1 MCNINKAEVAYR
13 KKAMWAGIGISAV
26 LLIALVALS
35 APVLT
40 RLVLFVPIY
49 VAAIGY
55 LQVKNK
61 FCVAY
66 GSSGKQNASEGSDTA
81 SVIEDDAALAVD
93 VFAELEEHGETHV
106 FPVWADSDKLLD
118 KGRDCGVF
126 GIDHEADWAVEGET
140 NELIDRVCHCC
151 RE

>member
-13 KKAMWAGIGISAV
+13 KKAMWLGIGVSAV
-26 LLIALVALS
+26 LLLVLVALS

-40 RLVLFVPIY
+40 RLLLFVPIY

-66 GSSGKQNASEGSDTA
+66 GSSGKQNASEGSDVATT
-81 SVIEDDAALAVD
+81 IEDNAALA
-93 VFAELEEHGETHV
+93 
-106 FPVWADSDKLLD
+106 ADKKKTRTMNLQA
-118 KGRDCGVF
+118 F
-126 GIDHEADWAVEGET
+126 GISLVVLAIAL
-140 NELIDRVCHCC
+140 LIPNIQF
-151 RE
+151 

>member
-13 KKAMWAGIGISAV
+13 KKAMWLGIGVSAV
-26 LLIALVALS
+26 LLIVLVALS

-66 GSSGKQNASEGSDTA
+66 GASGKQNASEGSEVATT
-81 SVIEDDAALAVD
+81 IEDDAALA
-93 VFAELEEHGETHV
+93 
-106 FPVWADSDKLLD
+106 ADKKKTRTMNLQA
-118 KGRDCGVF
+118 F
-126 GIDHEADWAVEGET
+126 GISLVVLVIAL
-140 NELIDRVCHCC
+140 LIPNIQF
-151 RE
+151 

>member
-13 KKAMWAGIGISAV
+13 KKAMWFGIGISAV
-26 LLIALVALS
+26 LLILLVALS

-66 GSSGKQNASEGSDTA
+66 GSSGKQNASEGSDVATT
-81 SVIEDDAALAVD
+81 IEDDAALA
-93 VFAELEEHGETHV
+93 
-106 FPVWADSDKLLD
+106 ADK
-118 KGRDCGVF
+118 KKTRTMNFHAF
-126 GIDHEADWAVEGET
+126 GISLVVLAIVL
-140 NELIDRVCHCC
+140 LIPNIQF
-151 RE
+151 

>member
-13 KKAMWAGIGISAV
+13 KKAMWFGIGISVV
-26 LLIALVALS
+26 LLILLVALS

-40 RLVLFVPIY
+40 RLVLFIPIY

-66 GSSGKQNASEGSDTA
+66 GSSGKQNASEGSDNA
-81 SVIEDDAALAVD
+81 SAIEDDAALA
-93 VFAELEEHGETHV
+93 
-106 FPVWADSDKLLD
+106 ADKKKTRTMNLQA
-118 KGRDCGVF
+118 F
-126 GIDHEADWAVEGET
+126 GISLVVLAIAL
-140 NELIDRVCHCC
+140 LIPNIQF
-151 RE
+151 

>member
-13 KKAMWAGIGISAV
+13 KKAMWLGIGVSVV
-26 LLIALVALS
+26 LLLVLVALS

-40 RLVLFVPIY
+40 RLLLFVPIY

-66 GSSGKQNASEGSDTA
+66 GSSGKQNASEGSDVATT
-81 SVIEDDAALAVD
+81 IEDDAALA
-93 VFAELEEHGETHV
+93 
-106 FPVWADSDKLLD
+106 ADKKKTRTMNLQA
-118 KGRDCGVF
+118 F
-126 GIDHEADWAVEGET
+126 GISLVVLAIAL
-140 NELIDRVCHCC
+140 LIPNIQF
-151 RE
+151 

>member
-13 KKAMWAGIGISAV
+13 KKAMWLGIGVSVV
-26 LLIALVALS
+26 LLLVLVALS

-40 RLVLFVPIY
+40 RLLLFVPIY

-66 GSSGKQNASEGSDTA
+66 GSSGKQNASEGSDVATT
-81 SVIEDDAALAVD
+81 IEDDAALA
-93 VFAELEEHGETHV
+93 
-106 FPVWADSDKLLD
+106 ADKKKTRTMNLQA
-118 KGRDCGVF
+118 F
-126 GIDHEADWAVEGET
+126 GISLVVLALAL
-140 NELIDRVCHCC
+140 LIPNIQF
-151 RE
+151 

>member
-13 KKAMWAGIGISAV
+13 KKAMWLGIGVSVV
-26 LLIALVALS
+26 LLLVLVALS

-40 RLVLFVPIY
+40 RLLLFVPIY

-66 GSSGKQNASEGSDTA
+66 GSSGKQNASEGSDVATT
-81 SVIEDDAALAVD
+81 IEDNAALA
-93 VFAELEEHGETHV
+93 
-106 FPVWADSDKLLD
+106 ADKKKTRTMNLQA
-118 KGRDCGVF
+118 F
-126 GIDHEADWAVEGET
+126 GISLVVLAIAL
-140 NELIDRVCHCC
+140 LIPNIQF
-151 RE
+151 

>member
-13 KKAMWAGIGISAV
+13 KKAMWAGVGISAV

-40 RLVLFVPIY
+40 RLLLFVPIY

-66 GSSGKQNASEGSDTA
+66 GSSGKQNASEGSDVATT
-81 SVIEDDAALAVD
+81 IEDDAALA
-93 VFAELEEHGETHV
+93 
-106 FPVWADSDKLLD
+106 ADKKKTRTMNLQA
-118 KGRDCGVF
+118 F
-126 GIDHEADWAVEGET
+126 GISLVVLAIAL
-140 NELIDRVCHCC
+140 LIPNIQF
-151 RE
+151 

>member
-13 KKAMWAGIGISAV
+13 KKAMWAGVGISAV

-40 RLVLFVPIY
+40 RLLLFVPIY

-66 GSSGKQNASEGSDTA
+66 GSSGKQNASEGSDVATT
-81 SVIEDDAALAVD
+81 IEDNAALA
-93 VFAELEEHGETHV
+93 
-106 FPVWADSDKLLD
+106 ADKKKTRTMNLQA
-118 KGRDCGVF
+118 F
-126 GIDHEADWAVEGET
+126 GISLVVLALAL
-140 NELIDRVCHCC
+140 LIPNIQF
-151 RE
+151 

>member
-13 KKAMWAGIGISAV
+13 KKAMWLGIGVSAV
-26 LLIALVALS
+26 LLIILVALS
-35 APVLT
+35 APALT

-66 GSSGKQNASEGSDTA
+66 GSSGKQNASEGSDVATT
-81 SVIEDDAALAVD
+81 IEDDAALS
-93 VFAELEEHGETHV
+93 
-106 FPVWADSDKLLD
+106 ADKKKTRTMNLQA
-118 KGRDCGVF
+118 F
-126 GIDHEADWAVEGET
+126 GISLVVLAIAL
-140 NELIDRVCHCC
+140 LIPNIQF
-151 RE
+151 

>member
-1 MCNINKAEVAYR
+1 MCNINKAEVASR
-13 KKAMWAGIGISAV
+13 KKAMWAGVGISAI

-49 VAAIGY
+49 VATIGY

-66 GSSGKQNASEGSDTA
+66 GSSGKQNASEGSESA
-81 SVIEDDAALAVD
+81 SQVEDDAALA
-93 VFAELEEHGETHV
+93 
-106 FPVWADSDKLLD
+106 ADKKKTRTMYLQA
-118 KGRDCGVF
+118 F
-126 GIDHEADWAVEGET
+126 GITAVIVAIT
-140 NELIDRVCHCC
+140 LLIPNIQF
-151 RE
+151 

>member
-13 KKAMWAGIGISAV
+13 KKAMWLGIGVSVV
-26 LLIALVALS
+26 LLLVLVALS

-40 RLVLFVPIY
+40 RLLLFVPIY

-66 GSSGKQNASEGSDTA
+66 GSSGKQNASEGSDNA
-81 SVIEDDAALAVD
+81 SVIEDDAALA
-93 VFAELEEHGETHV
+93 
-106 FPVWADSDKLLD
+106 ADKKKTRTMNLQA
-118 KGRDCGVF
+118 F
-126 GIDHEADWAVEGET
+126 GISLVVLAIAL
-140 NELIDRVCHCC
+140 LIPNIQF
-151 RE
+151 